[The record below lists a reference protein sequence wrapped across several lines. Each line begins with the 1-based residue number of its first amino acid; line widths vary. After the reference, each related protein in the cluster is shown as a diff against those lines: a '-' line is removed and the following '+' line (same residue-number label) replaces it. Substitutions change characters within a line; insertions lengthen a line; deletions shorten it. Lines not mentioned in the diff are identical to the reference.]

1 MIFGS
6 RNDSFFRMV
15 IMALPKAIEV
25 YRQFYRRIKSFQ
37 DIASLLQWDSE
48 VMMPKNGREYRS
60 TQIADI
66 TQMVH
71 DWSVSTEYKSSIANA
86 KTEINSISTSEKQK
100 WEREIFLV
108 EEELEKAEKLP
119 SDFVAELSQ
128 TTNLAHGV
136 WAEAKKNQ
144 KFSDFAPMLQKI
156 VELSKKQAELIGY
169 KTEPYDVLL
178 DGYEKGAKASEI
190 DSLFK
195 DLKKELVPIVESAPS
210 FPSPFKNPVA
220 IEKQEKLCKRL
231 PPLLGLSYDTCRL
244 DTSHHPFSTTLGKM
258 DKRITTRYS
267 ESDTL
272 SSIFG
277 VLHET
282 GHSLYESGLS
292 MMEEWPSPLTEFC
305 SLGIHES
312 QSRLWENQVGRSR
325 SFWEFIY
332 PILLSD
338 FELSEQDLPFNDLY
352 RSINSTQRSKIRV
365 EADQITYNL
374 HIILR
379 FEIERDLINGK
390 IKVND
395 LPGLWNAKV
404 KEYLG
409 LDVKND
415 AEGVLQDIHWS
426 MGGFGYFPTYTLG
439 NIFSSQLFSSFEKAH
454 ANYRSDFKTNGDFS
468 ALLNWLREEVHSKGR
483 TLDVNQL
490 IQSATLEE
498 PNSKYLIS
506 YLKKKAQEVSNIK

>member
-1 MIFGS
+1 
-6 RNDSFFRMV
+6 
-15 IMALPKAIEV
+15 MALPKAIEA

-37 DIASLLQWDSE
+37 DISSLLQWDSE

-60 TQIADI
+60 SQIADI
-66 TQMVH
+66 TQLVH
-71 DWSVSTEYKSSIANA
+71 DWTVGADYKTTIGNA
-86 KTEINSISTSEKQK
+86 KTEIKTFSLEEKKK
-100 WEREIFLV
+100 WEREIFIL
-108 EEELEKAEKLP
+108 EEELERAEKLP

-136 WAEAKKNQ
+136 WAEAKKN
-144 KFSDFAPMLQKI
+144 KNFSEFSSMLEKI
-156 VELSKKQAELIGY
+156 VGLSKKQADLIGY
-169 KTEPYDVLL
+169 TTEPYDVLL

-190 DSLFK
+190 EILFK
-195 DLKKELVPIVESAPS
+195 DLKKELVPIVESAPN
-210 FPSPFKNPVA
+210 FPSPFKNPVS

-267 ESDTL
+267 ESDPL

-292 MMEEWPSPLTEFC
+292 LMEEWPSPLAEFC
-305 SLGIHES
+305 SLGVHES

-338 FELSEQDLPFNDLY
+338 FELTEKELPFNDLY
-352 RSINSTQRSKIRV
+352 KCINSTQRSKIRV

-390 IKVND
+390 ILVKD
-395 LPGLWNAKV
+395 LPDLWNAKV

-454 ANYRSDFKTNGDFS
+454 SNYRSDFKMNGDFS
-468 ALLNWLREEVHSKGR
+468 ALLNWLREEVHFKGR
-483 TLDVNQL
+483 KLEVNQL

-506 YLKKKAQEVSNIK
+506 YLKKKVQEVNSI